1 MNITSIEQ
9 LEKEISKGN
18 ELLTFDTEGQLS
30 TSTSMTVARVMDAA
44 NYIVL
49 LNGSGIIGIKRK

>member
-9 LEKEISKGN
+9 LEEEMKKGN
-18 ELLTFDTEGQLS
+18 ELLTFDTKGRLS
-30 TSTSMTVARVMDAA
+30 TSTSMSVVRLMDSSD
-44 NYIVL
+44 YIVL